1 MVASGISYP
10 GFNTDTSYVV
20 KDTAVIRFSYLSPDA
35 EGGFPGNL
43 NISLAYKLTHDNE
56 VILDYRAS
64 TDKPTVVNL
73 TNHSYF
79 NLTGCKGVCTEPLLY
94 D

>member
-1 MVASGISYP
+1 M
-10 GFNTDTSYVV
+10 V

-64 TDKPTVVNL
+64 TDKRL
-73 TNHSYF
+73 W
-79 NLTGCKGVCTEPLLY
+79 LI
-94 D
+94 